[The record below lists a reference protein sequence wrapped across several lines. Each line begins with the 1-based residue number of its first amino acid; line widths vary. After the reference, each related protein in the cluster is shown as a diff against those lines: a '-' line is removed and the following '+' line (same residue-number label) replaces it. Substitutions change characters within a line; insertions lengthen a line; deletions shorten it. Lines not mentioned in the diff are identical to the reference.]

1 VTELFHQL
9 GIHPLQLAAQIVNFL
24 ILLALLWRFLYKPL
38 LRALGDRRARI
49 EKSLR
54 EADTIEKELKSSR
67 EKAQQIV
74 SAANEQVAT
83 IVTTSEKEAQDKRAL
98 RLKQAEAEA
107 TQIFKRAEESIH
119 EERKAMQQ
127 QVKAEA
133 LSLVAQATERLIGK
147 NIDTKKHRQ
156 LIADSLKELQ

>member
-38 LRALGDRRARI
+38 LRALNDRRAKI

-67 EKAQQIV
+67 ERAQRIV
-74 SAANEQVAT
+74 SAANERVAE
-83 IVTTSEKEAQDKRAL
+83 IVVTSEKEAQDKRAA
-98 RLKQAEAEA
+98 RLKQAETEA

-127 QVKAEA
+127 EVRAQA

-156 LIADSLKELQ
+156 LIADSIKELS

>member
-38 LRALGDRRARI
+38 LRALNDRRAKI

-54 EADTIEKELKSSR
+54 EADTIEKELKTSR
-67 EKAQQIV
+67 EKAQRIV
-74 SAANEQVAT
+74 SAANERVAE
-83 IVTTSEKEAQDKRAL
+83 IVTTSEKEAQDKRAT

-127 QVKAEA
+127 EVRAQA

-156 LIADSLKELQ
+156 LIADSIKELS